1 MIEYVEFK
9 PVKKTGSLIGFVNFK
24 DGRDY
29 SFYQLGV
36 HKLREPKGNLK
47 IRLVY
52 PEKQAPNKEKQQEYD
67 NDVNAFLL
75 ANYKE
80 VIESAYKGY
89 QK

>member
-9 PVKKTGSLIGFVNFK
+9 PVKKQGSLIGFCSFK

-29 SFYQLGV
+29 SFFDLGV
-36 HKLREPKGNLK
+36 HKFLKAKGNLK

-52 PEKQAPNKEKQQEYD
+52 PDKQTPNREKQQEYD
-67 NDVNAFLL
+67 NDVNAYLL

-80 VIESAYKGY
+80 VIDAAYKDG
-89 QK
+89 K

>member
-1 MIEYVEFK
+1 MIEYCEFK
-9 PVKKTGSLIGFVNFK
+9 PIKKVGSLIGFCNFK

-36 HKLREPKGNLK
+36 HKLRERKGNLA

-67 NDVNAFLL
+67 KDINAYLL
-75 ANYKE
+75 ANFKE
-80 VIESAYKGY
+80 VIDNAYAKF
-89 QK
+89 